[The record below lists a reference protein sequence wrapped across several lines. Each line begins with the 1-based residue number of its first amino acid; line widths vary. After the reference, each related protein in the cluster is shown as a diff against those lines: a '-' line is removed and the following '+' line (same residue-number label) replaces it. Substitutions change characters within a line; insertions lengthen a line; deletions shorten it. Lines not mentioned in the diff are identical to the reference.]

1 MNVLG
6 ISGSLRKASLNS
18 MLLRATARLAPP
30 TMHMHVFPSLDG
42 IPLFNPDIES
52 SDPAPVRELREAINK
67 ADALIIASP
76 EYAHG
81 ITGVLK
87 NALDWMV
94 GTEAFVYKPVAIF
107 NASPRSLHA
116 DSALREVLGVMSA
129 NIVEVASIAI
139 QIRGSGLD
147 EQTLVRDVDRA
158 TVIRRALE
166 NLGMAL
172 APPSATAP
180 LQGEFNIE
188 VVDRIAIV
196 RVRGEP
202 TKQLIE
208 NCQARVLEVTREN
221 AIMAVLYDATAM
233 QAPAIDVPWTQ
244 RTLDEQAQL
253 QLRRAIV
260 VPDAKLAFLAR
271 LAFGEDDRVFYNDIS
286 AAIRWLKS

>member
-18 MLLRATARLAPP
+18 MLLRAAAQLTPP
-30 TMHMHVFPSLDG
+30 TMNLRVYPSLDG

-52 SDPAPVRELREAINK
+52 SDPEPVRKLREAICG

-81 ITGVLK
+81 ITGVMK

-129 NIVEVASIAI
+129 SIIETASISI

-147 EQTLVRDVDRA
+147 EQAIVRDA
-158 TVIRRALE
+158 EKSANIRQALE
-166 NLGMAL
+166 SL
-172 APPSATAP
+172 ANAISP
-180 LQGEFNIE
+180 LEVSPVSQGEFDVE
-188 VVDRIAIV
+188 VIDRIVTV

-202 TKQLIE
+202 SKELIE
-208 NCQARVLEVTREN
+208 ACHARVLEVSRLN
-221 AIMAVLYDATAM
+221 AITAVLYDARAM
-233 QAPAIDVPWTQ
+233 QAPTIDVPWTQ
-244 RTLDEQAQL
+244 RTLDEQAQPDL
-253 QLRRAIV
+253 KRAIV

-271 LAFGEDDRVFYNDIS
+271 VAFGENDRVFYNDVS
-286 AAIRWLKS
+286 GAIRWLQS

>member
-6 ISGSLRKASLNS
+6 ISGSLRNASLNS
-18 MLLRATARLAPP
+18 MLLRATSQLTSTAMSMR
-30 TMHMHVFPSLDG
+30 VYPSLDG

-52 SDPAPVRELREAINK
+52 SDPEPVRKLREALCE

-129 NIVEVASIAI
+129 NVIEAASIAI

-147 EQTLVRDVDRA
+147 EHAIVCDAEKSA
-158 TVIRRALE
+158 TIRQALE
-166 NLGMAL
+166 NLA
-172 APPSATAP
+172 SAVRPHET
-180 LQGEFNIE
+180 LRVTQGEFDVE
-188 VVDRIAIV
+188 VMDRIATV

-202 TKQLIE
+202 SKELIE
-208 NCQARVLEVTREN
+208 ACQARVLELTEVN
-221 AIMAVLYDATAM
+221 AITAVLYDARAM
-233 QAPAIDVPWTQ
+233 QAPTIDVPWTQ
-244 RTLDEQAQL
+244 KTLDEQAQP
-253 QLRRAIV
+253 QLKRAIV

-271 LAFGEDDRVFYNDIS
+271 VAFGENDRVFYNDVS
-286 AAIRWLKS
+286 AALRWLQS

>member
-18 MLLRATARLAPP
+18 MLLRAASQLTPP
-30 TMHMHVFPSLDG
+30 MMNLRVYPSLDG

-52 SDPAPVRELREAINK
+52 SDPEPVRKLREAICE

-81 ITGVLK
+81 ITGVMK

-129 NIVEVASIAI
+129 SIIETASISI

-147 EQTLVRDVDRA
+147 EQAIVRDTEKSA
-158 TVIRRALE
+158 MIRQALE
-166 NLGMAL
+166 SL
-172 APPSATAP
+172 AISISPSVANP
-180 LQGEFNIE
+180 VSQGEFDVE
-188 VVDRIAIV
+188 VIDRIVMV

-202 TKQLIE
+202 SKELIE
-208 NCQARVLEVTREN
+208 ACHARVMEVSKQN
-221 AIMAVLYDATAM
+221 AITAVLYDARAM
-233 QAPAIDVPWTQ
+233 QAPTIDVPWTQ
-244 RTLDEQAQL
+244 RTLDEQAQPDL
-253 QLRRAIV
+253 KRAIV

-271 LAFGEDDRVFYNDIS
+271 VAFGENDRIFYNDVS
-286 AAIRWLKS
+286 GAIRWLQS

>member
-18 MLLRATARLAPP
+18 MLLRAAAHLAPP
-30 TMHMHVFPSLDG
+30 TMNLRVYPSLDG

-52 SDPAPVRELREAINK
+52 TDPAPVRKLREAICES
-67 ADALIIASP
+67 DALIIASP

-94 GTEAFVYKPVAIF
+94 GTEAFVYKPIAIF

-129 NIVEVASIAI
+129 SVIETASISI

-147 EQTLVRDVDRA
+147 ERGIVLDAEKSAAIRQALEQLSIAISPRA
-158 TVIRRALE
+158 TAVVSE
-166 NLGMAL
+166 
-172 APPSATAP
+172 
-180 LQGEFNIE
+180 GEFDVE
-188 VVDRIAIV
+188 VADRIATV
-196 RVRGEP
+196 RFRGEP
-202 TKQLIE
+202 TKELIE
-208 NCQARVLEVTREN
+208 ACQARVLELVQRNVIT
-221 AIMAVLYDATAM
+221 AVLYDARSM
-233 QAPAIDVPWTQ
+233 QAPSIDVPWTQ
-244 RTLDEQAQL
+244 RTLDEQAHPQL
-253 QLRRAIV
+253 KRAIV

-271 LAFGEDDRVFYNDIS
+271 VAFGEDDRVFYNDVS